1 MRQSRRK
8 AILPSPAVLTFVFL
22 PLLMILVFS
31 GAQPI
36 EAQQQRPR
44 NITIVYAGTSSNQA
58 PGWVAYETGIFRKYG
73 LEVQLVQ
80 VTGGPKAVQVL
91 TSGYATLAQVPGP
104 SVVQRSLQGGDVV
117 LIGALLNTMNYQL
130 IVDKTI
136 QRPEDLRGKSLAVSR
151 AGSSSDFATRFAL
164 DKYGLAPGKD
174 VSIVEIGTQPERF
187 SALET
192 GRVQGVMLEVPLT
205 LKAKRMGMKVLAD
218 LQMLGLEYQ
227 AAGLATT
234 RSLIKSRPDVFRSL
248 MKAYVE
254 AIHYYK
260 THPRESMGILQKY
273 LKIDDAD
280 ALRETYEGVGLTL
293 VPERPYPTLKG
304 IQMILGEMA
313 AVEPRAQTA
322 KPDQFVDLTFLKE
335 LDESGFID
343 QLYKSRPALAATG
356 ARSGAATSKDAPA
369 AKSAAVA
376 QDKRKQPAVPQH
388 KASAAG
394 TQEYTVQSGD
404 TLARIAQKYYGD
416 VMKWTRIFEANKQT
430 LKTPN
435 FIFVGQKII
444 IPLDDMASG
453 PASGLAQ

>member
-1 MRQSRRK
+1 
-8 AILPSPAVLTFVFL
+8 
-22 PLLMILVFS
+22 
-31 GAQPI
+31 
-36 EAQQQRPR
+36 
-44 NITIVYAGTSSNQA
+44 
-58 PGWVAYETGIFRKYG
+58 
-73 LEVQLVQ
+73 
-80 VTGGPKAVQVL
+80 
-91 TSGYATLAQVPGP
+91 
-104 SVVQRSLQGGDVV
+104 
-117 LIGALLNTMNYQL
+117 
-130 IVDKTI
+130 
-136 QRPEDLRGKSLAVSR
+136 VSR
-151 AGSSSDFATRFAL
+151 TGSSSDFATRFAL

-205 LKAKRMGMKVLAD
+205 LKARRMGMRVLAD

-234 RSLIKSRPDVFRSL
+234 RSLIKSRPEVFRSL

-273 LKIDDAD
+273 LKIDDPD

-313 AVEPRAQTA
+313 ASEPRAQTA
-322 KPDQFVDLTFLKE
+322 KPDQFVDLTFIKE
-335 LDESGFID
+335 LDDSGFID
-343 QLYKSRPALAATG
+343 QLYKSRPALASTG
-356 ARSGAATSKDAPA
+356 ARSGTASKESPA

-376 QDKRKQPAVPQH
+376 QEKRKQPAAAPP
-388 KASAAG
+388 KAAG
-394 TQEYTVQSGD
+394 TQEYTIQSGD
-404 TLARIAQKYYGD
+404 TLALIAQKYYGD
-416 VMKWTRIFEANKQT
+416 VKKWTRIFEANKQT

-453 PASGLAQ
+453 PASGSSQ

>member
-1 MRQSRRK
+1 
-8 AILPSPAVLTFVFL
+8 
-22 PLLMILVFS
+22 
-31 GAQPI
+31 
-36 EAQQQRPR
+36 
-44 NITIVYAGTSSNQA
+44 
-58 PGWVAYETGIFRKYG
+58 
-73 LEVQLVQ
+73 
-80 VTGGPKAVQVL
+80 
-91 TSGYATLAQVPGP
+91 
-104 SVVQRSLQGGDVV
+104 
-117 LIGALLNTMNYQL
+117 
-130 IVDKTI
+130 
-136 QRPEDLRGKSLAVSR
+136 
-151 AGSSSDFATRFAL
+151 
-164 DKYGLAPGKD
+164 
-174 VSIVEIGTQPERF
+174 
-187 SALET
+187 
-192 GRVQGVMLEVPLT
+192 
-205 LKAKRMGMKVLAD
+205 
-218 LQMLGLEYQ
+218 MLGLEYQ

-273 LKIDDAD
+273 LKIDDPD

-343 QLYKSRPALAATG
+343 QLYKSRPALASTG
-356 ARSGAATSKDAPA
+356 VRSGAATSKDAPA

-376 QDKRKQPAVPQH
+376 QDKRKQAAVPQP

-394 TQEYTVQSGD
+394 AQEYTIQSGD

-416 VMKWTRIFEANKQT
+416 VLKWTRIFEANKQT

-444 IPLDDMASG
+444 IPLDDIASG
-453 PASGLAQ
+453 PAAGSSQ